1 MKSFVKDGQMFL
13 FLYLE
18 EGGKNVNGIDVVLKV
33 FIANFSGKSKQTEK
47 KGGAQ

>member
-1 MKSFVKDGQMFL
+1 MDKCFSFYILKR
-13 FLYLE
+13 
-18 EGGKNVNGIDVVLKV
+18 GGKNVNGIDVVLKA